1 MQQNILAKY
10 PDADFEVYVVWM
22 PVIRGDS
29 RLAVPKAMALLPDL
43 RVHHFWD
50 QARVSGKFFKE
61 NIAPNITASVA
72 WDMFF
77 LYGKDAKWDK
87 VPGPLVDK
95 GRTVIATSGSLGY
108 EFGELLKQKNKSSK

>member
-1 MQQNILAKY
+1 
-10 PDADFEVYVVWM
+10 M

-29 RLAVPKAMALLPDL
+29 RLAVPGAVALLPDL

-50 QARVSGKFFKE
+50 QTRISGTFFKK
-61 NIAPNITASVA
+61 NIVPDVNASVA

-77 LYGKDAKWDK
+77 LYDKDAKWDK
-87 VPGPLVDK
+87 IPGPLVEK

-108 EFGELLKQKNKSSK
+108 EFGELLKQNKKSSK